1 MKKLTNL
8 FALQIIKPVFFLF
21 FLFFIG
27 SIANGQLATFPLRT
41 ANAVNNNTP
50 PGQAQVSLTNPN
62 VVTGTLISGAS
73 MLQNSYNGNGY
84 RVKTQLGGTGVPWA
98 TAIDNNFGFDIPIKP
113 AVGFDMN
120 ITCIT
125 FNIYQPDTDFDLGA
139 ASHFTVVPYYQV
151 DNAGPWRP
159 LSGSV
164 AQIIDLNTTSVNF
177 GTINETFYS
186 GHNYVVRFYVYNTDG
201 AASAKNDL
209 FRCINLVFCGTTYQP
224 VAQPVTVQTVSA
236 AATGKYSASATGTYD
251 FNANQFY
258 QVQQSGFIWS
268 PVSAAALAAMDTS
281 ATTKTTNGSAGV
293 MSGPITGLSAGTTY
307 WIRAYIVTQFGI
319 QYGATIQ
326 FTTDAPTAPVV
337 TTNPITNVLSNKA
350 TGGGVIVDSGGVAIT
365 SKGLVWNAGGGATIA
380 SNIGKIILNGGSD
393 PFSDLIKQLQ
403 PNTSYCYRAF
413 ATNFLG
419 TSYGAD
425 VCFTTGA
432 PVPVLTAI
440 PGQINFGTNFFGANA
455 ITVSY
460 VLTGAYLNPA
470 NGNITITVP
479 AGSGFEISLNSGSGF
494 GTSLSIPYTG
504 GALTRRP
511 IFVRFLTSGFG
522 IKSAVITHSGG
533 GVSAAD
539 ADIVTLNGEIVQSP
553 DDVSNTGTDFYL
565 GFGYEEKMSRRAN
578 DQDECRLSVYVTNP
592 GSQAVRVHCDL
603 TSGGYAQVVTIPAF
617 GSHTFSGFPM
627 GDPANNTNA
636 GNFPDTRLYSTG
648 VSSKSLHVYTE
659 QNIPVAVHMHSYT
672 RGNSAAG
679 SIVFPTNTWNSSYT
693 VQAFGGESNNSNPN
707 SFFFVIAKEDNTV
720 VTFTPTQPILDATAA
735 SLFNENQTTPAN
747 TLYPA
752 NGTYTVT
759 LNKGQVFN
767 AMGGFS
773 PAGNGL
779 DLSGTKVSTTCDK
792 TITVFGGNGR
802 CFIQGSAGCTST
814 TGSDHLIQQ
823 MFPSVAWGTKYL
835 TAATANTAPNYFR
848 IYFQDPTAVVKV
860 NGTTLTAANLVSV
873 NGTPVYYQYQSD
885 LPLSITSDKPI
896 NVSQFMLT
904 PGCTSNSAIDAG
916 PEMIILSPVEQAISS
931 VVFFSPTSGSAIIDG
946 SGAYTSYMNVI
957 IPSSKTASF
966 RLDGVAP
973 VAGSFTAHPQDAGYS
988 YARLPV
994 ASLTKHSLTADT
1006 GFVAIAYGY
1015 GDGESYGFNAGTSI
1029 KNLSSIK
1036 ISDNPLGSDS
1046 SSTVVRTCVN
1056 TPITLRIALPWSP
1069 TLVDSVVWQP
1079 KDSRITPNAE
1089 IPGAIVGG
1097 IAKVEDTITVSGRTF
1112 YVYKSPIPFTFSA
1125 NGLYSFKVTAYGTF
1139 LSDCP
1144 GEDQQVILVNV
1155 GQDLLN
1161 LAANPS
1167 CGNPTVPFTADT
1179 VPMVG
1184 TNILSWEWDF
1194 GDGTVI
1200 NSGTISPQTHTY
1212 PAGPTEFLVKLTTTN
1227 TVGCIST
1234 DSVRIDFG
1242 GGLESKFTISKDS
1255 VCANVPVTFTDAST
1269 ASGTS
1274 GAISSWEWVFD
1285 NGNTFNGQIPPAQ
1298 TWTTPGI
1305 KTISLTVRTPI
1316 GCVKEFKDTVVVEA
1330 TPVAA
1335 INTNPTF
1342 VCLGQTANYQDASTI
1357 AIGNITG
1364 WTWTFDEG
1372 NPLVSTVQN
1381 PSHVWLT
1388 PGNHTVTLAVTSA
1401 GGCPSTN
1408 TATHTINVNQLP
1420 KAGFRYDMNC
1430 TSRTLTATDT
1440 SNGFGNNITGWEWDF
1455 GDGATSTVQNPVHVY
1470 ATSGTYTVT
1479 LFVTTVNGCRSA
1491 TAESVTITIAAS
1503 PVADFT
1509 LPGNTCLPSAS
1520 PAFQNTTTISD
1531 GTIAQVTYTW
1541 NFGDGTGDLTAPAV
1555 IPASPT
1561 HVFPGTGPYT
1571 VTLTAISNNGCTH
1584 TVSKSYSAIF
1594 AQPVAAISPLTEVCV
1609 SGNVAFSS
1617 AASTAAGSTVTGWTW
1632 NFGDGS
1638 PADITQNPTHTY
1650 TTGGIKTVRLTVTSA
1665 AGCVS
1670 TIDTALLTVNALPT
1684 ANFTDTINCSSRSV
1698 GFSDISVANSGNI
1711 TQWNWNF
1718 GGTEGT
1724 STQQNPTHVFAAEGN
1739 HTITL
1744 SVTTDKGCASNPVA
1758 SQTITINPRPVADF
1772 TLPGNVCLPNASATF
1787 TNTSTISGNTPM
1799 TYQWSFGDGGT
1810 SAATNPAH
1818 IYSAVGPFTV
1828 TLTATSNNG
1837 CVQSI
1842 NKQYNAIFEQP
1853 VAAITAPTG
1862 VCLGNAA
1869 SFSSSTS
1876 TAPASTVNGW
1886 AWNFGDA
1893 PVPGSSTDQNPTYT
1907 YTGSG
1912 PRTVTLTVT
1921 SAAGCSSA
1929 PTTVNFN
1936 VNLSPVAGFTYSA
1949 IRCEDSTITFNDA
1962 STLNGAAI
1970 TEWNWNFGDGGTLT
1984 QTTLAPATHAFTN
1997 SQSYPVSLSVKNANG
2012 CVSAAPFSL
2021 PVVINPNPVMDFTVS
2036 DICVGTGLANF
2047 TQNVT
2052 LNSGQVAVWNWDF
2065 GVAGSSPGSTANP
2078 SFTYTTG
2085 GEYNVTLTATSDS
2098 GCVNAIPKM
2107 VKAFSA
2113 PTVAFDINNAASL
2126 CSNLPVGIIDRSAV
2140 TGYGTVDKLEIYW
2153 DFQGAPAVKQTINA
2167 PASNSTYTNSYP
2179 EFGTPATKP
2188 FRVLIRAF
2196 NGPGC
2201 STDLIQDISVLAAP
2215 QVQFTQPAPVCQEAS
2230 AFILTGA
2237 SDVFG
2242 LAGTG
2247 EYSGDGVSNGEFT
2260 PILAGTGPRT
2270 IRYTYTTT
2278 NGCVDFE
2285 EKDIV
2290 VNPTP
2295 TISFGNQNAINI
2307 LEGDV
2312 LKLNPTITNGASY
2325 LWTPSTYLNSATSAS
2340 PSGTPLD
2347 DIIYSLQVTSDK
2359 GCVRTQSVVVKVVR
2373 KYIIPNTFTPN
2384 SDGNHDFWD
2393 IENLEFYPD
2402 VRVRVFSRSGQLV
2415 FESYGYNKPW
2425 DGKFKGQDCPFGT
2438 YYYVIET
2445 GGGRGPRTGYVTIIR

>member
-8 FALQIIKPVFFLF
+8 LALQITKPAFFLF

-27 SIANGQLATFPLRT
+27 NIANAQLATYPLRT

-50 PGQAQVSLTNPN
+50 AGQAQVSLTDPN
-62 VVTGTLISGAS
+62 VNAQTLIPGTS
-73 MLQNSYNGNGY
+73 MEPLTNANQFGYRLRTRMNGN
-84 RVKTQLGGTGVPWA
+84 TSPWP
-98 TAIDNNFGFDIPIKP
+98 TSISNGFGFDIPIAP
-113 AVGFDMN
+113 RAGFDMN
-120 ITCIT
+120 ITGIT
-125 FNIYQPDTDFDLGA
+125 LDITDTDFDATG
-139 ASHFTVVPYYQV
+139 SFFTIVPYYQV
-151 DNAGPWRP
+151 DGAGPWMP
-159 LSGSV
+159 LAGPQV
-164 AQIIDLNTTSVNF
+164 VNDIPNNTIITINF
-177 GTINETFYS
+177 GVLNESFYDGHQYTI
-186 GHNYVVRFYVYNTDG
+186 RFYVFNSDG
-201 AASAKNDL
+201 SNDARGDFMRI
-209 FRCINLVFCGTTYQP
+209 FRLVFNGSTVQP
-224 VAQPVTVQTVSA
+224 PAQPATVQTVSA
-236 AATGKYSASATGTYD
+236 AATGKYTASAAGTYS
-251 FNANQFY
+251 FNGNQFY
-258 QVQQSGFIWS
+258 LVKQSGFIWS
-268 PVSAAALAAMDTS
+268 SVSAAALAALDTS

-319 QYGATIQ
+319 QYGATLQ
-326 FTTDAPTAPVV
+326 FTTDPPTAPVV
-337 TTNPITNVLSNKA
+337 TTNPVTNVLSNKA

-380 SNIGKIILNGGSD
+380 SNIGKVILNGGSD
-393 PFSDLIKQLQ
+393 PFSDLMKQLQ

-413 ATNFLG
+413 ATNSLG
-419 TSYGAD
+419 TGYGAD

-440 PGQINFGTNFFGANA
+440 PGQVDFGTNFFGANA

-460 VLTGAYLNPA
+460 VLTGAFLNPA
-470 NGNITITVP
+470 SGNITITVP
-479 AGSGFEISLNSGSGF
+479 AGSGFEISLSSGSGF

-504 GALTRRP
+504 STLPRRP
-511 IFVRFLTSGFG
+511 IFVRFLTNVFG
-522 IKSAVITHSGG
+522 IKNAVITHSGG

-539 ADIVTLNGEIVQSP
+539 ADIVTLKGEIVQSP
-553 DDVSNTGTDFYL
+553 DNISNTGTDFYL
-565 GFGYEEKMSRRAN
+565 GFGYEEKMSRRAG

-592 GSQAVRVHCDL
+592 GAQPVRVHCDL
-603 TSGGYAQVVTIPAF
+603 TSGGYAQVFTIPAF

-636 GNFPDTRLYSTG
+636 GNFPDTRLYATG
-648 VSSKSLHVYTE
+648 ISNKSIHIYTE
-659 QNIPVAVHMHSYT
+659 QNIPVAVHMHTYT

-720 VTFTPTQPILDATAA
+720 VTFTPTQPILDASGA
-735 SLFNENQTTPAN
+735 SLFNENLTTAAN
-747 TLYPA
+747 TLYAP
-752 NGTYTVT
+752 NNTYTVT

-773 PAGNGL
+773 PAGNGM

-802 CFIQGSAGCTST
+802 CLIQGIDNCTSNS
-814 TGSDHLIQQ
+814 GSDHLIQQ

-835 TAATANTAPNYFR
+835 TAPTANTAPNYFR
-848 IYFQDPTAVVKV
+848 IFFQDPTAIVKV
-860 NGTTLTAANLVSV
+860 NGVTLTAANLVSV
-873 NGTPVYYQYQSD
+873 NGVPVYYQFQSAN
-885 LPLSITSDKPI
+885 PLSITSDKPI

-904 PGCTSNSAIDAG
+904 PACTSTAIDAG

-931 VVFFSPTSGSAIIDG
+931 VVFFSPTSGRAIIDG
-946 SGAYTSYMNVI
+946 AGAYTSYMNVI
-957 IPSSKTASF
+957 IPTSKTASF
-966 RLDGVAP
+966 RLDGAAP
-973 VAGSFTAHPQDAGYS
+973 AAGSFTAHPQDAGYS

-1069 TLVDSVVWQP
+1069 TLVNRVVWQP
-1079 KDSRITPNAE
+1079 RDSRITPNGDTT
-1089 IPGAIVGG
+1089 GAIVTG

-1112 YVYKSPIPFTFSA
+1112 YVYKSPVPFTFSA

-1161 LAANPS
+1161 LAANPA

-1184 TNILSWEWDF
+1184 TNILSWQWDF
-1194 GDGTVI
+1194 GDGTVV

-1242 GGLESKFTISKDS
+1242 GGLESRFTISKDS

-1298 TWTTPGI
+1298 TYTTPGI

-1335 INTNPTF
+1335 INANPTF
-1342 VCLGQTANYQDASTI
+1342 VCLGQTVNYQDASTI
-1357 AIGNITG
+1357 AIGNIAG

-1381 PSHVWLT
+1381 PAHVWLT
-1388 PGNHTVTLAVTSA
+1388 PGNHTVTLAVTST

-1420 KAGFRYDMNC
+1420 KAGFRYDLNC
-1430 TSRTLTATDT
+1430 TSRTLTVTDT
-1440 SNGFGNNITGWEWDF
+1440 SKGFGTNITGWEWDF
-1455 GDGATSTVQNPVHVY
+1455 GDGATINAQNPVHVY
-1470 ATSGTYTVT
+1470 AASGTYTVT
-1479 LFVTTVNGCRSA
+1479 LFVTTANGCRSA
-1491 TAESVTITIAAS
+1491 APESVTVTIAAS

-1531 GTIAQVTYTW
+1531 GTIAQVTYIW
-1541 NFGDGTGDLTAPAV
+1541 NFGDGTGDLAAPAV
-1555 IPASPT
+1555 IPVSPT

-1571 VTLTAISNNGCTH
+1571 VTLTAISNNGCTNS
-1584 TVSKSYSAIF
+1584 TSKPYSAIF

-1609 SGNVAFSS
+1609 NGTVSFSS
-1617 AASTAAGSTVTGWTW
+1617 AASTAAGSTVTGWVW

-1638 PADITQNPTHTY
+1638 PAGNTQNPTHTY
-1650 TTGGIKTVRLTVTSA
+1650 LTGGIKTVQLTVTSA

-1670 TIDTALLTVNALPT
+1670 AIDTAFLTVNALPT
-1684 ANFTDTINCSSRSV
+1684 ANFSDTINCTSRSV
-1698 GFSDISVANSGNI
+1698 GFSDISVANSGTIN
-1711 TQWNWNF
+1711 QWIWNF

-1724 STQQNPTHVFAAEGN
+1724 STQQNPTHVFATEGN
-1739 HTITL
+1739 HIVTL

-1758 SQTITINPRPVADF
+1758 TRTIFINPRPVADF
-1772 TLPGNVCLPNASATF
+1772 TLPGNVCLPNASALF
-1787 TNTSTISGNTPM
+1787 TNTTSISGNTPM

-1810 SAATNPAH
+1810 SAATSPTH
-1818 IYSAVGPFTV
+1818 PYTAVGPFTV

-1837 CVQSI
+1837 CINSI
-1842 NKQYNAIFEQP
+1842 NKQYNAVFEQP

-1876 TAPASTVNGW
+1876 TAPASSVNGW
-1886 AWNFGDA
+1886 TWNFGDTPA
-1893 PVPGSSTDQNPTYT
+1893 PGSSTDQNPTYT

-1921 SAAGCSSA
+1921 SAAGCTSA
-1929 PTTVNFN
+1929 ATTVNFN

-1949 IRCEDSTITFNDA
+1949 VRCEDSTITFNDA
-1962 STLNGAAI
+1962 STPNGAAI
-1970 TEWNWNFGDGGTLT
+1970 NEWNWNFGDGGTLT
-1984 QTTLAPATHAFTN
+1984 QTSLAPATHIFTN

-2012 CVSAAPFSL
+2012 CVSAAEFSL
-2021 PVVINPNPVMDFTVS
+2021 PVIINPNPVMGFTVS

-2052 LNSGQVAVWNWDF
+2052 LTSGQVALWNWDF
-2065 GVAGSSPGSTANP
+2065 GVTGSVPGTTANP

-2098 GCVNAIPKM
+2098 GCVNAIPKT
-2107 VKAFSA
+2107 VRAFSA
-2113 PTVAFDINNAASL
+2113 PIVVFDINNAASL

-2153 DFQGAPAVKQTINA
+2153 DFQGAPSVKQTINA
-2167 PASNSTYTNSYP
+2167 PSANSSYTNSYP

-2188 FRVLIRAF
+2188 YQVMIRAF

-2201 STDLIQDISVLAAP
+2201 TTDLTQNISVLASP

-2230 AFILTGA
+2230 SFTLTGA

-2242 LAGTG
+2242 LPGTG

-2260 PILAGTGPRT
+2260 PVLAGTGPRT

-2285 EKDIV
+2285 ERDIV

-2295 TISFGNQNAINI
+2295 IISFGNQPTINI

-2312 LKLNPTITNGASY
+2312 LKLNPAITFGASY
-2325 LWTPSTYLNSATSAS
+2325 LWTPSTYLNSATSAT

-2347 DIIYSLQVTSDK
+2347 DILYNLRVTSDK
-2359 GCVRTQSVVVKVVR
+2359 GCVNTQSVFVKVVR
-2373 KYIIPNTFTPN
+2373 RYVVPNTFTPN
-2384 SDGNHDFWD
+2384 NDGNHDRFE
-2393 IENLEFYPD
+2393 IENLAFYPD
-2402 VRVRVFSRSGQLV
+2402 VRVRIFSRSGQIV
-2415 FESYGYNKPW
+2415 YESYGYNTPW